1 MREST
6 SITTT
11 VHSNN
16 SGNSGSCSV
25 VERPTGP
32 GGAEAPFRSV
42 VMTHCWAIMTT
53 DGH

>member
-1 MREST
+1 MGEST

-11 VHSNN
+11 VHSIN

-32 GGAEAPFRSV
+32 GGVEAVFRSV
-42 VMTHCWAIMTT
+42 VMTHYWAVMTT